1 VLLSICSLLTDPNP
15 NDPLVP
21 EIAQLYKTNKPEY
34 EKTGACAARGCA
46 GAPALRA

>member
-1 VLLSICSLLTDPNP
+1 MLLSICSLLTDPNP

-34 EKTGACAARGCA
+34 EKTAREWTKKYA
-46 GAPALRA
+46 T